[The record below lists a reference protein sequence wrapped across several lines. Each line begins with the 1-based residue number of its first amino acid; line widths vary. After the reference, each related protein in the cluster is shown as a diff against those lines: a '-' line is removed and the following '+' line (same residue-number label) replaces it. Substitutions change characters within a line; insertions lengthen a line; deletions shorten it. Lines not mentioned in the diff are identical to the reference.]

1 MASVVNMCNSAL
13 NLLGAST
20 ISSLTEDT
28 KNARLC
34 NQRYEPIRNRVF
46 RSHNWNC
53 LIKRVQLAQDST
65 GPVVE
70 YTYGYTLPTD
80 CLRVMKIHNGS
91 TDSIASDLDYKV
103 EGRKIVTDITT
114 IYLVY
119 IALITDPNEYD
130 SYLREAVSHQLA
142 ADICYAITNNSALAN
157 NYMIRADERLREA
170 RFIDATENAL
180 DTVEANEFTDARLKG
195 DHISDR
201 LILLVTQEVCQQRE
215 FDEPVRVLNGQLF

>member
-1 MASVVNMCNSAL
+1 MASVVDMCNSAL

-34 NQRYEPIRNRVF
+34 NQRFSPIRDRVF
-46 RSHNWNC
+46 RSHNWIC

-80 CLRVMKIHNGS
+80 CLRVLKIHNGS
-91 TDSIASDLDYKV
+91 TDSIKSALDYKI
-103 EGRKIVTDITT
+103 EGRKVVTDETT

-119 IALITDPNEYD
+119 IALITDPNEFD
-130 SYLREAVSHQLA
+130 SYLREAISHQLA
-142 ADICYAITNNSALAN
+142 ADICYAITNNSTLAN
-157 NYMIRADERLREA
+157 NYMTRADERLREA

-180 DTVEANEFTDARLKG
+180 DTVEANEFTDARL
-195 DHISDR
+195 
-201 LILLVTQEVCQQRE
+201 
-215 FDEPVRVLNGQLF
+215 